1 MLRRWNLVIEARWF
15 SCCYRG
21 CGIWGTSDAWKQ
33 SISYWIFVV
42 KNYRFDECKWIVVS
56 TETLSELLRE
66 YEKSSYFTNIV
77 SLCVKY
83 FNLLLIPPPLY
94 LVKRTLGVC
103 RKNAH
108 DTQKFCEYLWRYWCD
123 FIWYIYIWKSFKRK
137 SWFTAKFSQG

>member
-56 TETLSELLRE
+56 TETLSELLRD
-66 YEKSSYFTNIV
+66 YETSSYFTNIV

-83 FNLLLIPPPLY
+83 FNLLLIPPLY

-103 RKNAH
+103 KKNVH
-108 DTQKFCEYLWRYWCD
+108 DTQKFVSIFEDTGAILFD
-123 FIWYIYIWKSFKRK
+123 IYIRKSFKRK
-137 SWFTAKFSQG
+137 SWFTAKFSEG